1 MKQMSSDVG
10 CAAATG
16 CEGSGRSVDIKTSAD
31 SPERAAAGCE
41 RKTSSSP
48 SRTLHFIAPQQDDCS
63 QPVINSSP
71 AKSAAIGGTTPK
83 SPLSNSVG
91 ESPLPVNL
99 RRSSRALK
107 VKQPVKL
114 TVASPERVTSP
125 KCAEDA
131 HISPI
136 RQSPRPKPGKSSPVR
151 IDAKSLSVQDLQSVH
166 SSPRK
171 TVPSS
176 KAAVSTGLVST
187 RQDVPSVDDNSD
199 KLCVIDDVDMKTP
212 EHFTSISD
220 KQPGNPSLLEQSGNK
235 SGELCPAGSDQD
247 GVSAADLADTDD
259 VILLKI
265 PCTPCSSPGKMDSSG
280 QDMKFA
286 GADCDQLHIND
297 DVNVDGEPLGSLFK
311 SSGHIS
317 SLSAARIDHPDTSK
331 KTPRTR
337 RSSPRKMD
345 SSGHDTKF
353 VGVDGDKF
361 HTGDQVTV
369 SEAPLSNSFKQ
380 SQYAAIRSAA
390 GVADSGA
397 SEKILPTR
405 RSRPRK
411 MDNVVSSD
419 PHGIRQSRASID
431 AQGKSLFNDEK
442 KPLSTLSNEHL
453 KMDGSGLDMKSV
465 SAESP
470 QLCDS
475 DDVNVDHK
483 PSSSSFEQFEQT
495 STLSAA
501 GISDLN
507 TSRKI
512 IRTRRSSSR
521 KTDRNEQDM
530 KSVNVDGDQICISDD
545 VHVNDKPLSS
555 LFEQFQH
562 TSTLPAAGINDR
574 DSSRKK
580 QRTRRSCL
588 RKADSVFSETGG
600 TRRSR
605 KSVNADT
612 GSLHMTDNEEN
623 KTSTLSKEQLKMDN
637 NVLDVKSV
645 DAENPQLCD
654 IDDANVDDVP
664 LSYLFK
670 QSETTPTLS
679 AADAANSDSS
689 KKLMRTRRSSP
700 RKMDV
705 IEQGKSVGDDQ
716 MCISD
721 DVTVDDK
728 PLSSS
733 FKQFEPTPT
742 PSDADANAADSGSSR
757 KIPHTRRCSLNKVDS
772 IVASDPV
779 GIRRRSR
786 KSISAETQSISM
798 TANIENKPL
807 STFTKEHL
815 KMDSSGLEVKCV
827 HGENPQLCDAS
838 TDKPLNNLFNLSEQT
853 SALSAA
859 VIADSGSSGKLLHTQ
874 SSSPRKMDISERDHS
889 VDVTVDDKPLNNLF
903 KQSAPTTAPSDLDAV
918 NFDSSRRTLRTR
930 HSCTRKVDSVVVT
943 EPVGTRRSRKS
954 INADT
959 QSISM
964 TANSE
969 NKPLSTFSK
978 EHLKVDGSELEVKCV
993 GAEKPQLCVIDDAN
1007 IDKPLSNLFNP
1018 SEQTSALSAAVIA
1031 DSDSS
1036 GMTLRTR
1043 RSSPRKMDI
1052 SERDIS
1058 VGGDQMCVGDDVN
1071 VDDKPLSSSC
1081 KQSEPTSTPSDAD
1094 AANFDSLRRTL
1105 RTRHSC
1111 TRKVDSIVVTE
1122 PVGTRQSRK
1131 SINADT
1137 QSISMTANSEN
1148 KPLSTFTKEHLK
1160 MDSSELEVKS
1170 VGGEDPQLCVID
1182 DANIDKPL
1190 SYLFNPSEQTSALS
1204 AAVIADSDSSGKT
1217 LRTRRS
1223 SPRKMDTSQQD
1234 HSVDGDRACI
1244 SDDVTVDDKPLH
1256 NSFKQS
1262 EPTSAPPSVGTA
1274 DSDCLMKILRT
1285 RRSSTRKVDTV
1296 SSDPVG
1302 IRRSRKSVDAETE
1315 SIHMTDDDENIP
1327 LSTLAKKLQTVPC
1340 DDSAAKPVKK
1350 RTVVQNRRKSS
1361 CSGRPVEKRPKS
1373 CVKSLEPRFCQKS
1386 PSAVRTD
1393 VMKSDISGIDA
1404 KVAGTSTQ
1412 NLLALEDSGR
1422 RVTRPRKCVSQ
1433 LTPVDKESDSIQ
1445 QQDSPD
1451 LLQHDEEVAS
1461 KSELGDTSGSHA
1473 VSASS
1478 DDVRIVHLCSSYV

>member
-1 MKQMSSDVG
+1 
-10 CAAATG
+10 
-16 CEGSGRSVDIKTSAD
+16 
-31 SPERAAAGCE
+31 
-41 RKTSSSP
+41 
-48 SRTLHFIAPQQDDCS
+48 
-63 QPVINSSP
+63 
-71 AKSAAIGGTTPK
+71 
-83 SPLSNSVG
+83 
-91 ESPLPVNL
+91 
-99 RRSSRALK
+99 
-107 VKQPVKL
+107 
-114 TVASPERVTSP
+114 
-125 KCAEDA
+125 
-131 HISPI
+131 
-136 RQSPRPKPGKSSPVR
+136 
-151 IDAKSLSVQDLQSVH
+151 
-166 SSPRK
+166 
-171 TVPSS
+171 
-176 KAAVSTGLVST
+176 
-187 RQDVPSVDDNSD
+187 
-199 KLCVIDDVDMKTP
+199 
-212 EHFTSISD
+212 
-220 KQPGNPSLLEQSGNK
+220 
-235 SGELCPAGSDQD
+235 
-247 GVSAADLADTDD
+247 
-259 VILLKI
+259 
-265 PCTPCSSPGKMDSSG
+265 
-280 QDMKFA
+280 
-286 GADCDQLHIND
+286 
-297 DVNVDGEPLGSLFK
+297 
-311 SSGHIS
+311 
-317 SLSAARIDHPDTSK
+317 
-331 KTPRTR
+331 
-337 RSSPRKMD
+337 
-345 SSGHDTKF
+345 
-353 VGVDGDKF
+353 
-361 HTGDQVTV
+361 
-369 SEAPLSNSFKQ
+369 
-380 SQYAAIRSAA
+380 
-390 GVADSGA
+390 
-397 SEKILPTR
+397 
-405 RSRPRK
+405 
-411 MDNVVSSD
+411 
-419 PHGIRQSRASID
+419 
-431 AQGKSLFNDEK
+431 
-442 KPLSTLSNEHL
+442 
-453 KMDGSGLDMKSV
+453 
-465 SAESP
+465 
-470 QLCDS
+470 
-475 DDVNVDHK
+475 
-483 PSSSSFEQFEQT
+483 
-495 STLSAA
+495 
-501 GISDLN
+501 
-507 TSRKI
+507 
-512 IRTRRSSSR
+512 
-521 KTDRNEQDM
+521 M

-600 TRRSR
+600 TRRNR

-645 DAENPQLCD
+645 DAENLQRCD

-838 TDKPLNNLFNLSEQT
+838 IDKPLNNLFNPSEQT

-889 VDVTVDDKPLNNLF
+889 VDVTVDDKPLNNSF
-903 KQSAPTTAPSDLDAV
+903 KQSEPTTAPSDLDAV

-943 EPVGTRRSRKS
+943 EPVGTRQSRKS

-1043 RSSPRKMDI
+1043 RSSPRKMDT

-1081 KQSEPTSTPSDAD
+1081 KQSEPTSTP
-1094 AANFDSLRRTL
+1094 
-1105 RTRHSC
+1105 
-1111 TRKVDSIVVTE
+1111 
-1122 PVGTRQSRK
+1122 
-1131 SINADT
+1131 
-1137 QSISMTANSEN
+1137 
-1148 KPLSTFTKEHLK
+1148 
-1160 MDSSELEVKS
+1160 
-1170 VGGEDPQLCVID
+1170 
-1182 DANIDKPL
+1182 
-1190 SYLFNPSEQTSALS
+1190 
-1204 AAVIADSDSSGKT
+1204 
-1217 LRTRRS
+1217 
-1223 SPRKMDTSQQD
+1223 
-1234 HSVDGDRACI
+1234 
-1244 SDDVTVDDKPLH
+1244 
-1256 NSFKQS
+1256 
-1262 EPTSAPPSVGTA
+1262 PSVVTA

-1285 RRSSTRKVDTV
+1285 RRSSSRKVDTV